1 MQSMTTKS
9 SAPRRWTEARVVLI
23 EKRTGGWRPLSW
35 RAGARVATQALPQ
48 WSRCWADRRVMGGR
62 KGGGIK
68 DALHRRLVATQSG
81 EHMYVSRN
89 LSKSFDSVRI
99 SQLGAALQ
107 KLQAPQDLFNHV
119 HALHNQH
126 SPIFSVHGVVGQEWS
141 QVKRGLA
148 QGCPFSALLGAA
160 VMMVW
165 CCNIAQAGG
174 DSVCFIDDRVTL
186 NSSGKVLKETQTC
199 PRSFDE
205 CFGFVCNPFTS
216 RVASKPDNAEAAAV
230 ADRVTYR
237 HRCRMRCIQW
247 SGCSLGLKALHI
259 KTLVLPMV
267 TWAGNVRKFLM
278 GRDSESVIGEWLSDW
293 HSRAQQTIATCR
305 PCDWILLL
313 ASAGALVAET
323 RLEERLFDKAGIA
336 SGRCIDG
343 ISRQPEVADDLRGV
357 LLLSLAFMES
367 LTIYGLVI

>member
-1 MQSMTTKS
+1 MLCI
-9 SAPRRWTEARVVLI
+9 AA
-23 EKRTGGWRPLSW
+23 LSPPK
-35 RAGARVATQALPQ
+35 AASTYMSV
-48 WSRCWADRRVMGGR
+48 
-62 KGGGIK
+62 
-68 DALHRRLVATQSG
+68 
-81 EHMYVSRN
+81 EN

-160 VMMVW
+160 VVMVW

-205 CFGFVCNPFTS
+205 CFGFVCNPVTS

-237 HRCRMRCIQW
+237 HRCRPRP
-247 SGCSLGLKALHI
+247 SGHFSGFA
-259 KTLVLPMV
+259 
-267 TWAGNVRKFLM
+267 
-278 GRDSESVIGEWLSDW
+278 
-293 HSRAQQTIATCR
+293 RAFCPKDHQVQC
-305 PCDWILLL
+305 
-313 ASAGALVAET
+313 
-323 RLEERLFDKAGIA
+323 
-336 SGRCIDG
+336 
-343 ISRQPEVADDLRGV
+343 
-357 LLLSLAFMES
+357 
-367 LTIYGLVI
+367 